1 MALTDRHFIAK
12 HFNILFAIFGL
23 VVQKLCQFKVYI
35 HFLLIVLI
43 PGICSETF
51 YTRPGASHRDRR
63 VGQAATLACHVGQ
76 RPTRR
81 FDRRERPGP
90 ARAGTVTGGAAVDRF
105 VASGHEGSREEA
117 HYAQER
123 EGSLAAAARDL
134 LVTGGSPAT
143 SYGGGPI
150 SA

>member
-1 MALTDRHFIAK
+1 MLFVFISR
-12 HFNILFAIFGL
+12 
-23 VVQKLCQFKVYI
+23 KL
-35 HFLLIVLI
+35 
-43 PGICSETF
+43 GRTF
-51 YTRPGASHRDRR
+51 CTRVWASRRDRR

-90 ARAGTVTGGAAVDRF
+90 ARAGTVTVGAAVDRF
-105 VASGHEGSREEA
+105 VASVHEGSREEE
-117 HYAQER
+117 HYAQEC
-123 EGSLAAAARDL
+123 EGSLVAVARDL